1 MKTFKQFN
9 EGLVGAGLK
18 VLGKTIG
25 KTKLIDIAKFGA
37 GAYLTKKVADFL
49 GRKKGESDIKPQTP
63 KKTKY
68 KKYENPGD
76 GSIPGRY
83 KDESITDYK
92 KRRYDEY
99 QKQIDKINNP

>member
-25 KTKLIDIAKFGA
+25 KTKLIDIAKFG
-37 GAYLTKKVADFL
+37 GAAFLTKKVADFL

-83 KDESITDYK
+83 PDESLKDYNE
-92 KRRYDEY
+92 RRNKGL
-99 QKQIDKINNP
+99 QNQINKS